1 MLFNTVYN
9 YNSLHKLS
17 HITSGYILLA
27 IYNYSNTIKF
37 KMISLVV
44 LSAILMYQFGQYFF
58 NIRIFMDVWEI
69 KIGNSLGHTCN
80 KLIDYIIGALLY
92 LVINY
97 GKGVKKE
104 AVKSEE

>member
-1 MLFNTVYN
+1 
-9 YNSLHKLS
+9 
-17 HITSGYILLA
+17 
-27 IYNYSNTIKF
+27 
-37 KMISLVV
+37 
-44 LSAILMYQFGQYFF
+44 
-58 NIRIFMDVWEI
+58 MDIWEI

-104 AVKSEE
+104 TVKSEE